1 MSLDRGRMADRL
13 GAHLAYLQEMGI
25 TDLRIPPPRPRRRT
39 GAAGPVGEK
48 GLAAVRAAMG
58 DCTRCPLHRG
68 RRSLVFGE
76 GNPDADLVFVGEG
89 PGRDED
95 LQGRPFVGRAG
106 QLLNQIIEAMGLRR
120 EDVYICNVI
129 KCRPPN
135 NRVPQR
141 GEVET
146 CSPFL
151 FRQLRVLRPK
161 IVCTLG
167 SVATQTVLGTP
178 TPISRLR
185 GRFTRHRGMEILP
198 TFHPAYL
205 LRNPDKKREVWKD
218 MQLVMAKLGLQ
229 SPVRRRGRRT

>member
-1 MSLDRGRMADRL
+1 VVAVSFDRAGVAARI
-13 GAHLAYLQEMGI
+13 GAHLAYLRDMGI
-25 TDLRIPPPRPRRRT
+25 TDIRVPEPRRRPQIPG
-39 GAAGPVGEK
+39 GADGVEAIRMEMGE
-48 GLAAVRAAMG
+48 
-58 DCTRCPLHRG
+58 CTRCPLHRG
-68 RRSLVFGE
+68 RQHLVFGE

-106 QLLNQIIEAMGLRR
+106 RLLTQIIEAMGLKRD
-120 EDVYICNVI
+120 DVYICNIV

-141 GEVET
+141 QEVET

-151 FRQLRVLRPK
+151 FRQLQALRPRY
-161 IVCTLG
+161 VCTLG
-167 SVATQTVLGTP
+167 SVATQTVLGVQ

-185 GRFTRHRGMEILP
+185 GKFIEHRGLMILP

-205 LRNPDKKREVWKD
+205 LRNPEKKREVWQD
-218 MQLVMAKLGLQ
+218 MQLVMEKLGLE
-229 SPVRRRGRRT
+229 SPARRRRRPGS